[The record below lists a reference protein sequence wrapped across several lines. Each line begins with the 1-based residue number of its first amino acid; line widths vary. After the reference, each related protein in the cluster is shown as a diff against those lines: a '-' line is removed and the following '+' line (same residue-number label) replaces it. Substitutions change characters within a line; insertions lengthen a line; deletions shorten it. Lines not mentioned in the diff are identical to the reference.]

1 MAIKQGKK
9 LRVWLGILWF
19 SASTMVAAE
28 SLHVVADHK
37 AMPKNWVENGEA
49 KGIMIDLLS
58 EVTERTGIE
67 FTYEFGTWNR
77 ILHLSRTGAGGII
90 GFSKTEER
98 LAYWDYSVPM
108 YYDELVLVTTKAKQ
122 FEFSGLDSLK
132 GKRIA
137 IKRGATYGDDFEKA
151 VEDGLF
157 TLVETEDRTGQMRMM
172 NLDRV
177 DAVLLSPGKM
187 ALASV
192 ISENEW
198 LREHRDDF
206 VVIQPPFKKD
216 PNFLGI
222 PKQMNKSHLLPK
234 INAALIEIH
243 DDGTY
248 EKIVKV
254 QVDMFMESLS
264 Q

>member
-1 MAIKQGKK
+1 MVINKGSK
-9 LRVWLGILWF
+9 LRAWLAVLLIT
-19 SASTMVAAE
+19 ASTLAVAE
-28 SLHVVADHK
+28 SLHIVADHK
-37 AMPKNWVENGEA
+37 AMPKNWVEDGEA

-67 FTYEFGTWNR
+67 FSYEFGPWNR
-77 ILHLSRTGAGGII
+77 ILNLSRNGAGGII

-98 LAYWDYSVPM
+98 MAFWDYSIPM

-122 FEFSGLDSLK
+122 FEYTGLDSLK

-151 VEDGLF
+151 VEVGLF
-157 TLVETEDRTGQMRMM
+157 TLIETEDRSGQMRMM

-198 LREHRDDF
+198 LREHQDDF

-234 INAALIEIH
+234 INAALTEIH
-243 DDGTY
+243 QDGTY

-254 QVDMFMESLS
+254 QVDLFMESLS
-264 Q
+264 R

>member
-1 MAIKQGKK
+1 MVINMGCK
-9 LRVWLGILWF
+9 LRAWLAVLVM
-19 SASTMVAAE
+19 SACTLAVAE
-28 SLHVVADHK
+28 SLHIVADQN
-37 AMPKNWVENGEA
+37 AIPKNWIEEGEA
-49 KGIMIDLLS
+49 KGIMIDLLA
-58 EVTERTGIE
+58 EVTVRTGIE
-67 FTYEFGTWNR
+67 FSYEFGPWNR
-77 ILHLSRTGAGGII
+77 ILNLSRNGVGGII

-98 LAYWDYSVPM
+98 MAFWDYSVPM

-122 FEFSGLDSLK
+122 FEYTGLDSLR

-137 IKRGATYGDDFEKA
+137 IKRGATYGDDFEQA

-157 TLVETEDRTGQMRMM
+157 RLVETEDRTGQMRMM

-177 DAVLLSPGKM
+177 DAVLLSPGKI
-187 ALASV
+187 ALAAV

-198 LREHRDDF
+198 LRENKENF

-234 INAALIEIH
+234 INAALADMH
-243 DDGTY
+243 QDGTY
-248 EKIVKV
+248 EKIVEL
-254 QVDMFMESLS
+254 QVDLYMKSLS